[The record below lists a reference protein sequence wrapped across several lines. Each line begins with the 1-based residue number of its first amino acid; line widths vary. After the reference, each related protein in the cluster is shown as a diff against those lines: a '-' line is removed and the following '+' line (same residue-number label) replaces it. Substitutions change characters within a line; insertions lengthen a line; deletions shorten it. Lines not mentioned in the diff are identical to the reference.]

1 MPEAEM
7 QLLESIEQMAHRPE
21 DISLAARRQK
31 DLHEKRLK
39 MLFGPEAKDKF
50 ERESKGLDEDTTLEK
65 DYETVNEGDTT
76 DTTEA
81 FDNESLLAR
90 KGKDDNVVKEEKKA
104 KKAVEEG
111 IKSSSDGED
120 EGEEAAAAET
130 QEVETRKMTFTE
142 DFMEEEKDKV

>member
-1 MPEAEM
+1 
-7 QLLESIEQMAHRPE
+7 
-21 DISLAARRQK
+21 
-31 DLHEKRLK
+31 
-39 MLFGPEAKDKF
+39 MLFGPEAKEKFDK
-50 ERESKGLDEDTTLEK
+50 ESKGLDDDTIDK

-90 KGKDDNVVKEEKKA
+90 TGKDNKATKEEKKA

-111 IKSSSDGED
+111 IKSSSDGEED
-120 EGEEAAAAET
+120 GDDAAAAET

-142 DFMEEEKDKV
+142 DVLEEKKDKVEAKQMSDLNQEITSF